1 MKRYVSNF
9 QSSCLLGRFRLSR
22 LSVAY
27 MTNRDE
33 YTDVELLIGRSL
45 NRVLR
50 LDSAKKQA
58 LIYPLAF
65 TMLLEENYRCK
76 I

>member
-1 MKRYVSNF
+1 LILSVCHSEVVVIINFSMLKPMKRYVSNF

-50 LDSAKKQA
+50 LDSTKK
-58 LIYPLAF
+58 
-65 TMLLEENYRCK
+65 
-76 I
+76 